1 MRVARAIGP
10 RARRGGTQGTHTQA
24 EQHTSTH
31 VVLLLTWRRRAELV
45 VEGEVV
51 EHLVGR
57 LDLLLLLLLLRDRR
71 RHVRVRPLDERVLL
85 DSSLDGRDR

>member
-31 VVLLLTWRRRAELV
+31 AVLLLTWRRRAELV

-57 LDLLLLLLLLRDRR
+57 LDLLLLLLLRDRR

>member
-31 VVLLLTWRRRAELV
+31 AVLLLTWRRRAELV
-45 VEGEVV
+45 VEVEVV

-57 LDLLLLLLLLRDRR
+57 LDLLLLLLLRDRR

>member
-10 RARRGGTQGTHTQA
+10 RAQRGGTQGTHTQA

-31 VVLLLTWRRRAELV
+31 AVLLLTWRRRAELV

-57 LDLLLLLLLLRDRR
+57 LDLLLLLLRDRR
-71 RHVRVRPLDERVLL
+71 RHVRLRPLDERVLL

>member
-1 MRVARAIGP
+1 
-10 RARRGGTQGTHTQA
+10 
-24 EQHTSTH
+24 
-31 VVLLLTWRRRAELV
+31 VLLLTWRRRAELV
-45 VEGEVV
+45 VEGEGV